1 MLKGEEY
8 FARSLF
14 ELAEGEDLSASG
26 EVNELDLPKELTREN
41 LPLPD
46 ISEPTLTRHYTA
58 LSHRNFGLDSGFY
71 PLGSCTMK
79 YNPKISERLAR
90 LPGFTNLH
98 PLTPEASAQGALALM
113 VELQEALAEI
123 TGLGAF
129 SLQPCAGAH
138 GEATGLWIM
147 RAFHQDQGA
156 KERTEILVPDTAHG
170 TNPASSALAGF
181 TIRAVKSAPDGRVDL
196 AALEAALGT
205 QTAGIMLTNPNTVG
219 LFEPDILQITKLV
232 HEAGGLAYYDGANLN
247 AVMGYARPGDMGF
260 DICHVNLHKTFA
272 TPHGGG
278 GPGSGPVGVT
288 EDLARFLPV
297 PWVTKKEE
305 VFHFE
310 GGEDASI
317 GKVQAFYGNFLV
329 LVRALAYIRAVGG
342 AGLKA
347 ASEQAVLNANY
358 LKKLVE
364 TRLPVPYG
372 PLCMH
377 EFVASAEELKHRSG
391 IGAKEFGKRLLDYG
405 FHAPT
410 VYFPL
415 LVHEALMFEP
425 TETERSDLLDFFAQV
440 VFELL
445 DEAEAKPEV
454 AKSAPHNMAVSAL
467 DELGA
472 ARNLRLTWDMD

>member
-8 FARSLF
+8 FAQSLF
-14 ELAEGEDLSASG
+14 ELAEGEDGSARSD
-26 EVNELDLPKELTREN
+26 VSELDLPEELVRES

-79 YNPKISERLAR
+79 YNPKSCERLGR

-98 PLTPEASAQGALALM
+98 PLTPEAFAQGALALM
-113 VELQEALAEI
+113 GELQEALAEV
-123 TGLGAF
+123 TGLSAF

-156 KERTEILVPDTAHG
+156 KEISEILVPDTAHG
-170 TNPASSALAGF
+170 TNPASSARAGF
-181 TIRAVKSAPDGRVDL
+181 TIKAIKSAPDGRVDL
-196 AALEAALGT
+196 AALEAALGS
-205 QTAGIMLTNPNTVG
+205 QTAGIMLTNPNTLG
-219 LFEPDILQITKLV
+219 LFESDILQITRLV

-288 EDLARFLPV
+288 DALARFLPTPRILV
-297 PWVTKKEE
+297 REGSY
-305 VFHFE
+305 HFE
-310 GGEDASI
+310 WGDGCSI
-317 GKVQAFYGNFLV
+317 GKVQAFWGNFLV

-342 AGLKA
+342 TGLKA

-358 LKKLVE
+358 LKKLLE

-377 EFVASAEELKHRSG
+377 EFIASAEDLKHQRG

-410 VYFPL
+410 VYFPT

-425 TETERSDLLDFFAQV
+425 TETERLELLDFFATIV
-440 VFELL
+440 GELL
-445 DEAEAKPEV
+445 DEAERSPEV
-454 AKSAPHNMAVSAL
+454 IKNAPHNMVVSAL
-467 DELGA
+467 DEVGA